1 MCRMLTG
8 IIVLDNGMVS
18 GFDTHENLLK
28 NNTIYKEI
36 YDVQMSGGGDFDEKM
51 N

>member
-1 MCRMLTG
+1 MQDADR

-36 YDVQMSGGGDFDEKM
+36 YDVQMSGGGDFDENM